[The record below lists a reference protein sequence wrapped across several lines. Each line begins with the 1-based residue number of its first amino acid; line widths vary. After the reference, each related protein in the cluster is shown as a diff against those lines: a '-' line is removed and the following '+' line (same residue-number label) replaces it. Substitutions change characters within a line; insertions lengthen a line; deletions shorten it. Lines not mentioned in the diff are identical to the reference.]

1 MMTETITTPAAAPG
15 PVPTQARGRAG
26 KAAGWLMLLFPASTL
41 TTSFGVHL
49 TLLVVLLSLAFM
61 VRRGLAGFY
70 AEHAREIRWIALA
83 FGGYFLLTLLRMIW
97 SGDSAGTLDG
107 PSRLLFA
114 LGCIGFVGMLRPN
127 IRMFWI
133 GLCIGTIG
141 AALIGGY
148 QWFVLGEDRAVGAT
162 HHAISFGDIAVAMG
176 VMSFCALNDLRNTR
190 LSWLPL
196 VGLLCGAL
204 ASLFSGS
211 RGAWLGLLV
220 ALWPMLKYGSHM
232 HGKTIRVTVGLVLAA
247 CVGAYLVPQTG
258 VAGRMGDAVSDI
270 ERYHSLNDASTNVGI
285 RLELWKA
292 SAMMIAEHPLVGVGR
307 DAFHDELQ
315 ALEREGRLQKSL
327 ALIYST
333 PHNDVLNT
341 LATGGLLDLSFLL
354 LIYGAPFA
362 FFMRTLRHGP
372 PAAAAPALAGLLL
385 VICFIVFGLTDVM
398 FWLMLTKAFYATTI
412 CILTGFCL
420 AAKTPAAATS
430 ISSHERHA
438 TT

>member
-1 MMTETITTPAAAPG
+1 MMTETITTPTAASG

-41 TTSFGVHL
+41 TTGFGVHL
-49 TLLVVLLSLAFM
+49 TLLVVLLSLAFL
-61 VRRGLAGFY
+61 VRRGLAAFY
-70 AEHAREIRWIALA
+70 AAHGREIRWIALA
-83 FGGYFLLTLLRMIW
+83 FGGYFVLTLLRMFW
-97 SGDSAGTLDG
+97 SGDSASTLDG

-114 LGCIGFVGMLRPN
+114 LGCIGFVGMLRPD

-148 QWFVLGEDRAVGAT
+148 QWFMLGEDRAVGAT

-190 LSWLPL
+190 LAWLPV

-220 ALWPMLKYGSHM
+220 VLWPMLKYGSHM
-232 HGKTIRVTVGLVLAA
+232 HGKTIRMTVGLVLAA
-247 CVGAYLVPQTG
+247 CVVAYLVPQTG

-307 DAFHDELQ
+307 EAFHDELQ

-333 PHNDVLNT
+333 PHNDVLNM

-354 LIYGAPFA
+354 LLYAAPFV
-362 FFMRTLRHGP
+362 FFLRTLRHGP
-372 PAAAAPALAGLLL
+372 PAAAAPALAGVLL
-385 VICFIVFGLTDVM
+385 VICYIAFGLTDVM
-398 FWLMLTKAFYATTI
+398 FWLMLTKVFYATTV
-412 CILTGFCL
+412 CVLAGFCL
-420 AAKTPAAATS
+420 AAKPGPS
-430 ISSHERHA
+430 ISSHAPHA

>member
-1 MMTETITTPAAAPG
+1 MTETITTPATVPAPALD
-15 PVPTQARGRAG
+15 PARGRAS
-26 KAAGWLMLLFPASTL
+26 KAAGWLMLLFPASAL

-49 TLLVVLLSLAFM
+49 TLLVVLLSLAFL
-61 VRRGLAGFY
+61 VRGGLARFY
-70 AEHAREIRWIALA
+70 AEHGREIRWIALA
-83 FGGYFLLTLLRMIW
+83 FGGYFLLTLLRMLW
-97 SGDSAGTLDG
+97 FRDSASTLDG

-133 GLCIGTIG
+133 GLGIGTVG

-148 QWFVLGEDRAVGAT
+148 QWFMLGEDRAVGAT

-196 VGLLCGAL
+196 TGLLCGAL
-204 ASLFSGS
+204 AALFSGS

-220 ALWPMLKYGSHM
+220 VLWPMLKYGSHM
-232 HGKTIRVTVGLVLAA
+232 HRKTIRVTVGLVLLA

-258 VAGRMGDAVSDI
+258 VAGRMADAVSDV
-270 ERYHSLNDASTNVGI
+270 ERYYSMNDADTNVGT

-292 SAMMIAEHPLVGVGR
+292 SAMMIAEHPFVGVGR
-307 DAFHDELQ
+307 DAFFDELQ
-315 ALEREGRLQKSL
+315 ALAHEGRLQKSI

-362 FFMRTLRHGP
+362 FFLRTLRHGP
-372 PAAAAPALAGLLL
+372 PAAAAPALAGVLL

-398 FWLMLTKAFYATTI
+398 FWLMLTQVFYATAV
-412 CILTGFCL
+412 CILVGFCL
-420 AAKTPAAATS
+420 TAKLLPS
-430 ISSHERHA
+430 LSSHAPHA